1 MTNDNGY
8 TSLIPDYRITEMYCL
23 YDFLDVN
30 YKKKIGQNNYT
41 SLIHGVI

>member
-8 TSLIPDYRITEMYCL
+8 TSYRITEMYCL

-30 YKKKIGQNNYT
+30 YKKKISQNNCT
-41 SLIHGVI
+41 SLFHGVI

>member
-1 MTNDNGY
+1 MTYDNGY
-8 TSLIPDYRITEMYCL
+8 TSLIRGTEIYFL

-41 SLIHGVI
+41 SLFHGVI

>member
-8 TSLIPDYRITEMYCL
+8 TSLIYRITEMYCL

-30 YKKKIGQNNYT
+30 YKKKDQ
-41 SLIHGVI
+41 SK